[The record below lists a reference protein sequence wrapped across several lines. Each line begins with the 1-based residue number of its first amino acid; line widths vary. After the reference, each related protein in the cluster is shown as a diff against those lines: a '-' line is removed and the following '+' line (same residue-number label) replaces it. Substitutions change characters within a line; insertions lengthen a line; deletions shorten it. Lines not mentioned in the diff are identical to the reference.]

1 MVAKHL
7 WALSSKQDNICV
19 KWINSM
25 NLKDQDVWSC
35 PIKLDLSW
43 YFKKLLKIR
52 NVTNIGMLN
61 QATKGNKFKVSRF
74 YIELI
79 GAAKT
84 SYAATVWH
92 KFIVPKHKFIFW
104 QIINEQLLTQ
114 DLLSRFLPIPSELW
128 AVCEDASETHSHLF
142 MDCIFTRKLIDWV
155 KNWAGNLS
163 WPKSISDLQE
173 RLFPAKPDLALLIL
187 NAVFSTTLYQ
197 LWRNRNDSL

>member
-1 MVAKHL
+1 
-7 WALSSKQDNICV
+7 
-19 KWINSM
+19 
-25 NLKDQDVWSC
+25 
-35 PIKLDLSW
+35 
-43 YFKKLLKIR
+43 
-52 NVTNIGMLN
+52 MLN

-155 KNWAGNLS
+155 KNWADIVVL
-163 WPKSISDLQE
+163 DLY
-173 RLFPAKPDLALLIL
+173 
-187 NAVFSTTLYQ
+187 NNC
-197 LWRNRNDSL
+197 RNRLCYNHLNYIIITASAINIDTTSPPYKFLRERKGRRRRETTTATLMDVAVAQGSLWLRCGLNLKMAPIAIDGCEALREN